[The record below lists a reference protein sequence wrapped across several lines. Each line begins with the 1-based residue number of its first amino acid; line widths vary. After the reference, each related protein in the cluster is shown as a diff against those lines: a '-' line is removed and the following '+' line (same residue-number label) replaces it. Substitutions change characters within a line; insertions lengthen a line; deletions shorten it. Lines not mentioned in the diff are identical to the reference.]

1 MELDKLLEEI
11 QHLKDAKELL
21 ERVWA
26 ELGPYTDHLTD
37 RTRIELQKFFN
48 FDDSE

>member
-11 QHLKDAKELL
+11 QHLKAAKELL
-21 ERVWA
+21 EKVWN
-26 ELGPYTDHLTD
+26 ELGPYTDRLTD
-37 RTRIELQKFFN
+37 RTRIELQRFFN